1 MGKLKVLTLN
11 CNGIRAAQRKGL
23 MEWLAGEQAD
33 AVMLQELKGDES
45 FENILEEAAP
55 SGWRIAD
62 WGKRKGY
69 AGTALLLREKPDE
82 FFRGFGQ
89 GEFDDEGRL
98 CAARAG
104 NLWLL
109 SLYAPSGSAT
119 EARQESKERF
129 MSAFGDWLAEFCAK
143 AREAGQSV
151 VVAGDL
157 NIART
162 SLDLKNWK
170 ANAKRSG
177 FLPHERE
184 WLGGLMER
192 CGFVDA
198 YRSLHPET
206 PGYTWWSARANAKA
220 NDVGWRIDYVLGSFS
235 EEQMSFC
242 ACDPHP
248 ELSFSDHC
256 PLVCEIELA
265 GQGR

>member
-23 MEWLAGEQAD
+23 LEWLSCARAD
-33 AVMLQELKGDES
+33 AVMLQELKGDDAS
-45 FENILEEAAP
+45 DHILEAAAP
-55 SGWRIAD
+55 AGWRIAD

-82 FFRGFGQ
+82 FFRGFGCE
-89 GEFDDEGRL
+89 EFDDEGRL

-104 NLWLL
+104 NLWLM
-109 SLYAPSGSAT
+109 SLYAPSGSASD
-119 EARQESKERF
+119 ARQESKERF
-129 MSAFGDWLAEFCAK
+129 MSAFGEWMADFCGR
-143 AREAGQSV
+143 ARAAGQSV
-151 VVAGDL
+151 VIAGDM

-184 WLGGLMER
+184 WLDGLLAR
-192 CGFVDA
+192 CGLADA

-220 NDVGWRIDYVLGSFS
+220 NDVGWRIDYVLGSFCDG
-235 EEQMSFC
+235 MSFGAC
-242 ACDPHP
+242 APHP

-256 PLVCEIELA
+256 PLVCEIEL
-265 GQGR
+265 GGKGL